1 VAIICLKIAFGERV
15 RLNKRVHFSITEFP
29 GTSNDIEIY
38 AGAYLWYVSLR
49 RINRSLFYTI
59 NLIENQTLI
68 SFYSSTQN
76 RQK

>member
-38 AGAYLWYVSLR
+38 AGAYLWYVSLDDG
-49 RINRSLFYTI
+49 
-59 NLIENQTLI
+59 LIAAYSIQLI
-68 SFYSSTQN
+68 
-76 RQK
+76 